1 MFKIYIKIAWRSLKK
16 QPFITS
22 LNVFGLAIG
31 MAGAILITLYIYDE
45 LNYDTMF
52 ADSER
57 IYRVNADIKFGG
69 AEMNMAETA
78 APMASVL
85 EKDFDQVETVTRIR
99 NWGSLLVS
107 RENSKDDGKEDRS
120 AYVDPNFFA
129 FFGLQFL
136 EGDVQSA
143 LENSNALVL
152 TKSTAQKYFK
162 DSEALGKT
170 IRLNNEEVYTVNGVV
185 EDMPKNSLLREHTV
199 FMSMLG
205 FEDSR
210 STQWGSHNYFT
221 FVKMLPG
228 YSIENFQAPLQS
240 LVSSHM
246 IPSVQR
252 YYPGITEESFLA
264 SGNYV
269 RYSTTALE
277 DIHLYS
283 NRHIELSQN
292 GRIENIYILASIGL
306 FLLILASV
314 NFMNLST
321 AHSLKRAKEV
331 GIRKTL
337 GSKKQSLVSQFLTEA
352 GLISFASLVVALL
365 LAISALPYFNEL
377 AGKEIAMP
385 FNSPVFWLLLLM
397 GSVFLGLLSGWYPA
411 FFMSR
416 FKPVKVLKGSG
427 EQSIGGSRVRSAL
440 VVTQFAISVFLIVGT
455 LVIYRQLQYIQG
467 KDLGYSKEQV
477 LVLNDVFTLG
487 NQRQAFKERVK
498 KLTSV
503 ENATLSSYLPTP
515 SSRSDN
521 SYFEEGITDQEYAVQ
536 MQRWFVDHDYASTLD
551 LEVVVGRDFSR
562 DFPTDSLAMIINE
575 SALAKM
581 GKTADEVLGKR
592 FSSDLGNEDASFY
605 TVVGVVK
612 NFHFESLRNE
622 IGAWNMVLGDFS
634 NSMVVKLKP
643 RDFSSSIAQIESVW
657 NELVPG
663 QSFDYYFMNESFND
677 TYQMEQRLGHI
688 FIVFTILSIII
699 ACLGLF
705 GLAAF
710 NAQKRTKEIGV
721 RKVLGA
727 SVAQITY
734 KLTLDFLKLVGISVL
749 VALPLGWFAMNR
761 WLQDFSYRIDIPWW
775 ILALAAFVA
784 VFISVVTVSFQSIKA
799 AISDP
804 VKSLRTE

>member
-1 MFKIYIKIAWRSLKK
+1 MIKNHFKIAWRSLKK

-31 MAGAILITLYIYDE
+31 MAGAILITLYVYDE
-45 LNYDTMF
+45 LNFDTIF

-57 IYRVNADIKFGG
+57 IYRVNADVKFGG
-69 AEMNMAETA
+69 AVMNMAETPP
-78 APMASVL
+78 PMASVL
-85 EKDFDQVETVTRIR
+85 ETDFEQVEKVTRIR
-99 NWGSLLVS
+99 NWGGLLIS
-107 RENSKDDGKEDRS
+107 RKDSKSNGKEERS
-120 AYVDPNFFA
+120 AYVDPNFFD
-129 FFGLQFL
+129 FFGLKFI
-136 EGDVQSA
+136 EGNAQKA
-143 LENSNALVL
+143 LDNNNALVL
-152 TKSTAQKYFK
+152 TESSAYKYFK
-162 DSEALGKT
+162 GSEALGKT
-170 IRLNNEEVYTVNGVV
+170 LRLNNEDIYTVAGVV

-210 STQWGSHNYFT
+210 SQDWGSHNYFT
-221 FVKMLPG
+221 FIKMVPD
-228 YSIENFQAPLQS
+228 YPIDNFKEPLQS
-240 LVSSHM
+240 LFRSYTL
-246 IPSVQR
+246 PSVQR
-252 YYPGITEESFLA
+252 YFPGITEEAFLA

-269 RYSTTALE
+269 RYNTTPLQ
-277 DIHLYS
+277 DIHLHS
-283 NRHIELSQN
+283 NRHVELSQN

-337 GSKKQSLVSQFLTEA
+337 GSKKKGLVGQFLTEA
-352 GLISFASLVVALL
+352 GLVSFASLLVALL
-365 LAISALPYFNEL
+365 VAVIALPYFNEI

-385 FNSPVFWLLLLM
+385 FGNPVFWLLLLL
-397 GSVFLGLLSGWYPA
+397 GSVVLGLLSGWYPA

-427 EQSIGGSRVRSAL
+427 EQHIGGGRVRSAL

-455 LVIYRQLQYIQG
+455 LVIYRQLQFIQG

-487 NQRQAFKERVK
+487 GQKLAFKERIK
-498 KLTSV
+498 SLSSV

-515 SSRSDN
+515 SNRSDN

-536 MQRWFVDHDYASTLD
+536 MQRWFVDYDYASTLD
-551 LEVVVGRDFSR
+551 LTVVAGRDFNR

-581 GKTADEVLGKR
+581 GQSADEVLGKR
-592 FSSDLGNEDASFY
+592 FSSNIGDENAVFY
-605 TVVGVVK
+605 TVVGVVR
-612 NFHFESLRNE
+612 NFHFETLRDE
-622 IGAWNMVLGDFS
+622 IGAWNMIIGDFS
-634 NSMVVKLKP
+634 NSMAIKLKP
-643 RDFSSSIAQIESVW
+643 GEFSSSIAQIESVW
-657 NELVPG
+657 EEMAPG
-663 QSFDYYFMNESFND
+663 QSFNYYFMDESFND
-677 TYQMEQRLGHI
+677 TYQTEQRLGHI
-688 FIVFTILSIII
+688 FIVFTTLSIII

-734 KLTLDFLKLVGISVL
+734 KLTLDFLKLVGLAV
-749 VALPLGWFAMNR
+749 VFALPLGWYAMNR
-761 WLQDFSYRIDIPWW
+761 WLEDFSYRIDIPWW
-775 ILALAAFVA
+775 VLVVAAVSA
-784 VFISVVTVSFQSIKA
+784 IFISVVTVGFQSIKA